1 MDKGIKRGS
10 QEWELSGWNDLGV
23 PYFVKVKGGK
33 TQRTEYTLR
42 GFGVGAIE
50 QFGIKATKLFTNPF
64 TGKTSKRW
72 ESSWSLRKKRY
83 EEE

>member
-1 MDKGIKRGS
+1 MGKRIKRGP

-33 TQRTEYTLR
+33 TQKTEYILA
-42 GFGVGAIE
+42 GLSVGAVK

-72 ESSWSLRKKRY
+72 KTTDLRKKR
-83 EEE
+83 